1 MANII
6 DALTGVDPDRD
17 AMELACFRLQRNP
30 AYLFLEFAVGFQVVN
45 VALGGTLY
53 THIQDQFPGA
63 LKHDYDSGSQR
74 QFLAH
79 EVDVEKISQ
88 LAGILGETRLK

>member
-1 MANII
+1 ME
-6 DALTGVDPDRD
+6 DVDPDRD
-17 AMELACFRLQRNP
+17 EI
-30 AYLFLEFAVGFQVVN
+30 EFALVQAAAETGKPFLGICRGFQVVN

-53 THIQDQFPGA
+53 TDIQDQFPGA

-79 EVDVEKISQ
+79 EIAMEKEHSPSWHFW
-88 LAGILGETRLK
+88 